1 VNTANQRAAASPWVD
16 VGARAHVEPGMP
28 LAVQVGELRLG
39 IHEVAGQ
46 LHALEDT
53 CPHAFAL
60 LTQGFSEGCEVECPL
75 HGAVFDV
82 PSGKHLRGEA
92 CRDLQ
97 VFPVRVVASERVEV
111 LIK

>member
-1 VNTANQRAAASPWVD
+1 MSEWKDIGPRQPI
-16 VGARAHVEPGMP
+16 EPGMP
-28 LAVQVGELRLG
+28 LAVTVGELRLG
-39 IHEVAGQ
+39 VHEVDGQ

-75 HGAVFDV
+75 HGAVFSV
-82 PSGKHLRGEA
+82 TNGKHLRGEP

-97 VFPVRVVASERVEV
+97 VFPVRLTAGGRVEV
-111 LIK
+111 QIP